1 VGLKEFC
8 EDDARKEGGGMKQK
22 RYSEEQIIYALK
34 QVDAGRKGKN
44 SRRP

>member
-1 VGLKEFC
+1 
-8 EDDARKEGGGMKQK
+8 MKQK

-34 QVDAGRKGKN
+34 QGDAGRKGKN